1 MGDMILIKATQEV
14 REVISFAE
22 GCSDNEEGIY
32 YTIADDGK
40 AYTDDEFVTLSTSE
54 EVDAA
59 TEKFMSDYKRGLLNL
74 WKYGRK

>member
-1 MGDMILIKATQEV
+1 MILIKATQEV
-14 REVISFAE
+14 REVISYAVGLDE
-22 GCSDNEEGIY
+22 NDEQEY
-32 YTIADDGK
+32 YTIADNGK
-40 AYTDDEFVTLSTSE
+40 AYTDDEFVTLATSE